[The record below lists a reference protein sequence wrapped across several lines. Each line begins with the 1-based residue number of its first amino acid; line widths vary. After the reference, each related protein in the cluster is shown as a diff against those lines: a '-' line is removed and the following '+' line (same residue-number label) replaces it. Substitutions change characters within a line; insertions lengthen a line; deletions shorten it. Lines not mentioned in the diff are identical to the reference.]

1 MMNQAI
7 IFPIVFLFSIL
18 KHDFTLSDISN
29 IASSFQSR
37 LINLHFPSYTYG
49 YSRRETKLPSSLSY
63 LAFGR
68 VLR

>member
-37 LINLHFPSYTYG
+37 LINLHSPSYTYG
-49 YSRRETKLPSSLSY
+49 YSRREIKPPSSLSY